1 MNRITAWMARA
12 AVPLALLYAAG
23 VAACSEQGTTPSYTV
38 LGPDVEDLRTAFDSD
53 SGAVRA
59 ILLTAPT

>member
-1 MNRITAWMARA
+1 MKRITEWMARA
-12 AVPLALLYAAG
+12 AIPLALLFAP
-23 VAACSEQGTTPSYTV
+23 VAATCGERGATPSYTV
-38 LGPDVEDLRTAFDSD
+38 LGTGAEDLRTAFDAD